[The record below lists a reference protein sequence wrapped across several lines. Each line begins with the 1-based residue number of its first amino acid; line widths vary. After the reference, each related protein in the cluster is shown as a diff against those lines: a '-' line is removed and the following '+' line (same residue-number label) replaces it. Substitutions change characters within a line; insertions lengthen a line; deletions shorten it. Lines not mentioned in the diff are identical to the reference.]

1 MSNKIFIY
9 FLIVFE
15 YPLKRVQRFNQ
26 EFEMKKIFITMLLAS
41 FIHTYTANAANIYR
55 PYIGADLSFNKAKT
69 NLARPDYLGAIL
81 NLGTTYNT
89 YFGTEIFYQQTA
101 SRAKTSAA
109 NQKYTTSFRGYGL
122 DGIITAPASSKFD
135 VNVSFGIA
143 TYVFKEKLSGTHR
156 LSDEGIG
163 FRFGAGAVYH
173 FTNRIAARL
182 SARYIKFND
191 ISNLK
196 HASEY
201 LLGIRYYLKE
211 N

>member
-1 MSNKIFIY
+1 
-9 FLIVFE
+9 
-15 YPLKRVQRFNQ
+15 
-26 EFEMKKIFITMLLAS
+26 MLFVCFAQAN
-41 FIHTYTANAANIYR
+41 TAQAHNVYR

-69 NLARPDYLGAIL
+69 NLIRPDYYGATL

-122 DGIITAPASSKFD
+122 DGLITLPACSKLDF
-135 VNVSFGIA
+135 NFSLGIA
-143 TYVFKEKLSGTHR
+143 SYVFKEKLSGMHR
-156 LSDEGIG
+156 SSDEGIG
-163 FRFGAGAVYH
+163 FRFGTGAVYH
-173 FTNRIAARL
+173 LTNRMAARA

-201 LLGIRYYLKE
+201 SFGIRYYLKE

>member
-1 MSNKIFIY
+1 
-9 FLIVFE
+9 
-15 YPLKRVQRFNQ
+15 
-26 EFEMKKIFITMLLAS
+26 MKKIFITMLFVCFAQAN
-41 FIHTYTANAANIYR
+41 TAQAHNVYR

-69 NLARPDYLGAIL
+69 NFVRPDYYGATL

-122 DGIITAPASSKFD
+122 DGLITLPAYSKLDF
-135 VNVSFGIA
+135 NFSLGIA
-143 TYVFKEKLSGTHR
+143 SYVFKEKLSGMHR
-156 LSDEGIG
+156 SSDEGIG
-163 FRFGAGAVYH
+163 FRFGTGAVYH
-173 FTNRIAARL
+173 LTNRVAARV

-201 LLGIRYYLKE
+201 SFGIRYYLKE